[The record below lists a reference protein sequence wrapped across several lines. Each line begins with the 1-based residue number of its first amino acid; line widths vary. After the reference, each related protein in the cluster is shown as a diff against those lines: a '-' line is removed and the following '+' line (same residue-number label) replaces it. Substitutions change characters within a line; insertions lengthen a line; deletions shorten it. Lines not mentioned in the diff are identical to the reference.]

1 METTNEPHRIDVR
14 AETLYI
20 PERSEPESKR
30 YFFAYTITITNT
42 GTESAQLLTRH
53 WIITH
58 GDGHTEEVQGEGVVG
73 EQPHLQPG
81 QAFQYTSAA
90 IISTPVGTMHGS
102 YQMIAT
108 DGTRFEAEIAPF
120 RLATQGSL
128 H

>member
-1 METTNEPHRIDVR
+1 MSHDDPCRIDVK
-14 AETLYI
+14 AKSMFI
-20 PERSEPESKR
+20 AERSEPGADR
-30 YFFAYTITITNT
+30 YFFAYTITITNV
-42 GTESAQLLTRH
+42 GTAAAQLLSRH

-58 GDGHTEEVQGEGVVG
+58 GDGRVEEVQGEGVVG

-102 YQMIAT
+102 YQMVSD
-108 DGTRFEAEIAPF
+108 DGVRFDAEIAPF
-120 RLATQGSL
+120 RLANEGSL